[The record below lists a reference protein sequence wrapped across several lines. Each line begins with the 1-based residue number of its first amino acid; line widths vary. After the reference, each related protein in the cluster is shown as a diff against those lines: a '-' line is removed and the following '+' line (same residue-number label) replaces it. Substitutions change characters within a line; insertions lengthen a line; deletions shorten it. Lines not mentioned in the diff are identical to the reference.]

1 MKIKIYLEFN
11 KSKHTKN
18 QIWGMGKKSIR
29 GKFIVIKAFF
39 FFKEK
44 EYRLKIN
51 EQSIQLGKME

>member
-1 MKIKIYLEFN
+1 MKIKIYLELN

-39 FFKEK
+39 F
-44 EYRLKIN
+44 LKKKSIGWESIN
-51 EQSIQLGKME
+51 KAYS